1 MRKFKSNILKVSLA
15 MGLLLSSSFPAYAV
29 STDST
34 VVGGWDEDTGYFV
47 NADAYN
53 KAMEKRGLLR
63 SDPVHEGERQRK
75 DQSGNTYFRAHGWT
89 SWPGVYHYTRARME
103 TYGGSILTD
112 SGRKWG
118 TSETQAT
125 SPWYKF
131 DPDVSDRA
139 RTYYGSE
146 E

>member
-1 MRKFKSNILKVSLA
+1 

-63 SDPVHEGERQRK
+63 SDPVEEGSERQYLFPSTWL
-75 DQSGNTYFRAHGWT
+75 DQLA
-89 SWPGVYHYTRARME
+89 
-103 TYGGSILTD
+103 
-112 SGRKWG
+112 WG
-118 TSETQAT
+118 ISLHE
-125 SPWYKF
+125 SKNGDIW
-131 DPDVSDRA
+131 R
-139 RTYYGSE
+139 
-146 E
+146 

>member
-63 SDPVHEGERQRK
+63 SDPVQIG
-75 DQSGNTYFRAHGWT
+75 RA
-89 SWPGVYHYTRARME
+89 PG
-103 TYGGSILTD
+103 
-112 SGRKWG
+112 
-118 TSETQAT
+118 
-125 SPWYKF
+125 
-131 DPDVSDRA
+131 
-139 RTYYGSE
+139 
-146 E
+146 